1 MDPDVPWRD
10 EIITEP
16 LQIED
21 GHLVLSDRPGWG
33 VDINEEALARHPYAR
48 GQGSYEMRS
57 LAQGGSGS

>member
-1 MDPDVPWRD
+1 M
-10 EIITEP
+10 
-16 LQIED
+16 
-21 GHLVLSDRPGWG
+21 LSDRPGWG